1 MFRNT
6 LLVALR
12 TMFRQFSYSLI
23 NVVGLAVGIACSL
36 VIFLFV
42 YGEWS
47 YDRGFKNADRIYK
60 VGISF
65 FNIGNFGAGPEI
77 LLDVLPQEF
86 DGIEAATRVQNDRN
100 VLMEV
105 DGQSYR
111 ENLFY
116 VDSSFFKVFQRE
128 FVVGRPDLTMRAP
141 NQAVLTESFA
151 RKFFGS
157 SDALGKTFKVGAEKT
172 EYSVVGVVR
181 DLPFNATVTSDIFLS
196 NHSLIQGNKYWTS
209 AAFYSYLL
217 LRPNVDRAALDAALD
232 RVWTNHVYP
241 ESGRPM
247 GFPTIDA
254 YRASENAVRFHV
266 HELRDVYLR
275 SQLMYELTPG
285 GSESNIYIFS
295 AISVFILLLA
305 AVNFVNLTT
314 ARAARRAKEVGIRK
328 TMGTSRRRLVA
339 QFLTESVMTTSI
351 AMVIALVVAELFL
364 LAFTYVTGTP
374 LLSTI
379 WKAPTTVLMFIAFSV
394 LVGIAAGL
402 YPAFYLTAFNPV
414 RVLKGNWSPQGGV
427 LFRNALVVFQF
438 TVSMTLIVSAL
449 VVQQQLHFVQS
460 KDLGFDARNIV
471 TIDRTFG
478 LDRSKLEVLKTALIN
493 QSGVALA
500 SEHTGE
506 PGSRRVV
513 TFSMYR
519 SKELEAPLSI
529 NTYMGD
535 ENYLDILGMRLLK
548 GRGFQKE
555 LASDTASIILNESA
569 VSALGLPEDPIG
581 AVINDT
587 ERVIGVVSDFHWESL
602 HNAIAPVAIRY
613 QTGSGQLSFKL
624 EPGAVKGFLAAAE
637 SKWKEIEPA
646 EAFSYHF
653 VDGNFVELMKKDAT
667 LGKAVNMFT
676 LLAIFISCLGLY
688 GLSAYTAEQRT
699 REIGIRKVLG
709 ATSSQIVLM
718 LNRRFTLLV
727 LLAVAISVPF
737 ANWLMTQWL
746 ETFAYR
752 IKVGAGTFLVSFLLA
767 LVVAWLTVS
776 IHSVRASWANPSNA
790 LKYE

>member
-1 MFRNT
+1 MS
-6 LLVALR
+6 
-12 TMFRQFSYSLI
+12 RQLSYSVI

-47 YDRGFKNADRIYK
+47 YDRGFKNSERIYK

-77 LLDVLPQEF
+77 LLEVLPREF

-100 VLMEV
+100 VLLEV

-111 ENLFY
+111 DNLFY
-116 VDSSFFKVFQRE
+116 VDSSFFTVFQRE
-128 FVVGRPDLTMRAP
+128 FIAGSPERALKAP
-141 NQAVLTESFA
+141 NQIVLTETSA
-151 RKFFGS
+151 RKYFGS
-157 SDALGKTFKVGAEKT
+157 TDVVGKVFRVGAEKT
-172 EYSVVGVVR
+172 EYSVVGVVK
-181 DLPFNATVTSDIFLS
+181 DLTFNATVASDLFLS
-196 NHSLIQGNKYWTS
+196 NHTLIQGNKYWTS
-209 AAFYSYLL
+209 AAFYSYVL

-232 RVWTNHVYP
+232 RVWTDHVYP

-247 GFPTIDA
+247 GFPTLEA

-266 HELRDVYLR
+266 HALRDVYLR
-275 SQLMYELTPG
+275 STLMYELIPG
-285 GSESNIYIFS
+285 GSEANIYIFS
-295 AISVFILLLA
+295 AISLFILLLA

-328 TMGTSRRRLVA
+328 TMGTSRSRLIT
-339 QFLTESVMTTSI
+339 QFLLESVMTTTI
-351 AMVIALVVAELFL
+351 AMVIALVLAEVFL
-364 LAFTYVTGTP
+364 VAFTYVTGTP
-374 LLSTI
+374 LLPTI
-379 WKAPTTVLMFIAFSV
+379 WKTPRTVFMFVGFSV
-394 LVGIAAGL
+394 LVGLAAGL

-414 RVLKGNWSPQGGV
+414 RVLKGNWTPQGGV

-449 VVQQQLHFVQS
+449 VVQQQLYFVQN
-460 KDLGFDARNIV
+460 KDLGFDAHNIV

-478 LDRSKLEVLKTALIN
+478 LDPSKIEVLKTSLVG
-493 QSGVALA
+493 QSGVVLA

-519 SKELEAPLSI
+519 SKDMQAPLSI

-535 ENYLDILGMRLLK
+535 ENYLEILGMHLLK
-548 GRGFQKE
+548 GRSFQKE
-555 LASDTASIILNESA
+555 LASDTSSIILNESA
-569 VSALGLPEDPIG
+569 VAALGLPDDPIG

-602 HNAIAPVAIRY
+602 HQTIAPVAIRY
-613 QTGSGQLSFKL
+613 QSGAGQLSFKL
-624 EPGAVKGFLAAAE
+624 QPGKVRDFLAAAE
-637 SKWKEIEPA
+637 SKWKEVEPA
-646 EAFSYHF
+646 EAFTYHF
-653 VDGNFVELMKKDAT
+653 VDENFAELLKKDET
-667 LGKAVNMFT
+667 LGKAVNLFT

-709 ATSSQIVLM
+709 ATSSQIVVM
-718 LNRRFTLLV
+718 LNRRFTVLV
-727 LLAVAISVPF
+727 VLAIAISVPI
-737 ANWLMTQWL
+737 ATWLMGQWL

-752 IKVGAGTFLVSFLLA
+752 ISLGVGTFVISFVLA
-767 LVVAWLTVS
+767 LCVAWITVS
-776 IHSVRASWANPSNA
+776 IHSIRASWANPSNA